1 MDHSAAL
8 IETIAI
14 ALGAAFLGGVIA
26 ARIGLP
32 TIVGYLLAGVAVGP
46 FTPGLVAD
54 AGTASELAELGVILL
69 MFGVGIHF
77 SIPDL
82 LSVRRVAIPGA
93 AGQIL
98 VAALL
103 GTALGV
109 FLGWG
114 VVGGAVLGLAVSV
127 ASTVVLLRALEAQG
141 TLGAPEGR
149 ITVGWLIVED
159 LFTVVVLVLLPALAP
174 MLLGEGGTLADAGVD
189 LAIALIKLAVFAAVM
204 LIGGV
209 RVIPP
214 ILEWVERTGSR
225 ELFTL
230 SVLAIAIGIAYIAFT
245 LFGVSFAL
253 GAFLA
258 GVVLNESPVSHK
270 AAEDALPLRDAFAV
284 LFFVSVGMLFDPAFL
299 AEQPLA
305 IVLVTLL
312 VIGAKSV
319 TAFLIVAL
327 MRQPVRVAVTAGAAL
342 SQVGEFSFILAT
354 LGLSLK
360 LIPDDAFQLVVA
372 AALISITLNPLLFR
386 AAPRLEAWLA
396 ARPAVLPRMERSA
409 DGA

>member
-1 MDHSAAL
+1 MRPSPGMDHSAAL

-54 AGTASELAELGVILL
+54 TSTAAELAELGVILL

-82 LSVRRVAIPGA
+82 LAVRRVAIPGA
-93 AGQIL
+93 VGQIL

-103 GTALGV
+103 GTTLGV

-141 TLGAPEGR
+141 TLNAPEGR
-149 ITVGWLIVED
+149 IAVGWLIVED

-189 LAIALIKLAVFAAVM
+189 LAHRAREAR
-204 LIGGV
+204 GV
-209 RVIPP
+209 RGGDAHRWRPGDPAHPRVGGAD
-214 ILEWVERTGSR
+214 R
-225 ELFTL
+225 
-230 SVLAIAIGIAYIAFT
+230 LARAVHAVGAGHRHRHRVRRLHAVRRLVRAGRLPGGRGAQRIAGQPQ
-245 LFGVSFAL
+245 GRR
-253 GAFLA
+253 GR
-258 GVVLNESPVSHK
+258 
-270 AAEDALPLRDAFAV
+270 AAAARRVRGAV
-284 LFFVSVGMLFDPAFL
+284 LRVGGDA
-299 AEQPLA
+299 
-305 IVLVTLL
+305 
-312 VIGAKSV
+312 
-319 TAFLIVAL
+319 
-327 MRQPVRVAVTAGAAL
+327 VR
-342 SQVGEFSFILAT
+342 
-354 LGLSLK
+354 
-360 LIPDDAFQLVVA
+360 
-372 AALISITLNPLLFR
+372 
-386 AAPRLEAWLA
+386 PRL
-396 ARPAVLPRMERSA
+396 RGRSSRWPSCS
-409 DGA
+409 